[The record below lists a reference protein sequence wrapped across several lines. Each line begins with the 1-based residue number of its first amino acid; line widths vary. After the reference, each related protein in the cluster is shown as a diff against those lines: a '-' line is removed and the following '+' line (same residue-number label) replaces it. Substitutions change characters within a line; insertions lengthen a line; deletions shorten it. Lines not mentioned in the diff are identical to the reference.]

1 MTRMFLR
8 LVAAVAVCGGLVACG
23 DDGTTSPME
32 SPVTPGYSESSEI
45 VASSDSENN
54 RAETI
59 LHSSSSI
66 LQNEMSSSA
75 EFHITSSSSL
85 AESSPSFHVES
96 SSSVLLTTSSSSGF
110 LVVSSSSETVVAP
123 STDPMPNNG
132 IPYIRITVP
141 DSAALNDTDANGE
154 SIYSEA
160 VIEIAGNGLYN
171 DVPASAGKVRYRGNS
186 TRLWYP
192 KKPYRIKFSE
202 KTEVLG
208 LAANKDWVLLANY
221 RDQSKFMNAVVFD
234 MARNMGNFKFVN
246 ANRFVEVEV
255 NGDYKGIYQLTE
267 PIEQAANR
275 VNIDKTTG
283 VLFNMDKD
291 DGPELNTWDNN
302 NFWSSV
308 YKLPMAVKYPKNV
321 TSDDLQSIQADFA
334 KVEQAI
340 ADSDFATF
348 SSLMDVAT
356 FIDYL
361 IIQEVTRNVEI
372 EAPRSTY
379 LYKESADG
387 KYAFGPI
394 WDYDGGFGYSWNEET
409 FQYFGEDSWVLSSGN
424 PSKSPYNCV
433 AANMND
439 WGTCNT
445 TSGNSGGSA
454 GGRGGMNNFGGAGGG
469 FPGGS
474 ASSWDGY
481 SESGFFTNLFA
492 NEEFLAAY
500 KARWNELKDVLYN
513 YATGELD
520 GYVALCK
527 NALDNDAAR
536 WQPKRSYTTDIA
548 SLKSWLQ
555 KRIAN
560 YTSVVAA
567 Y

>member
-1 MTRMFLR
+1 MIGMFWR
-8 LVAAVAVCGGLVACG
+8 WVAVFVWCGLMIACG
-23 DDGTTSPME
+23 EKSTGPEDIAN
-32 SPVTPGYSESSEI
+32 SEN
-45 VASSDSENN
+45 VASPENIAN
-54 RAETI
+54 PENVASPETGDETTFEE
-59 LHSSSSI
+59 SSSSV
-66 LQNEMSSSA
+66 S
-75 EFHITSSSSL
+75 
-85 AESSPSFHVES
+85 ESKVETGSKVES
-96 SSSVLLTTSSSSGF
+96 SSSDAVTLPFRDLL
-110 LVVSSSSETVVAP
+110 
-123 STDPMPNNG
+123 PNNG

-141 DSAALNDTDANGE
+141 DSAALNDTTENGE
-154 SIYSEA
+154 AVYSEA
-160 VIEIAGNGLYN
+160 VIEIAGNGLYG
-171 DVPASAGKVRYRGNS
+171 DVPAMAGKVRYRGNS

-267 PIEQAANR
+267 QIEQAADR

-308 YKLPMAVKYPKNV
+308 YKLPMAVKYPKDV
-321 TSDDLQSIQADFA
+321 TAAALETIQADFA
-334 KVEQAI
+334 KVEQAV
-340 ADSDFATF
+340 ADGDFATF
-348 SSLMDVAT
+348 SALMDVAT
-356 FIDYL
+356 FMDYL

-379 LYKESADG
+379 LYKESAEG

-394 WDYDGGFGYSWNEET
+394 WDYDGGFGYSWNEDT
-409 FQYFGEDSWVLSSGN
+409 FQYFSEDSWVLSSGN

-433 AANMND
+433 AANMSD

-445 TSGNSGGSA
+445 SSSNA
-454 GGRGGMNNFGGAGGG
+454 GDRGGMGGFGGG
-469 FPGGS
+469 FGPGGS
-474 ASSWDGY
+474 ASSWNGY
-481 SESGFFTNLFA
+481 GESGFFTNLFA

-520 GYVALCK
+520 GYLALCK
-527 NALDNDAAR
+527 NALDNDVAR
-536 WQPKRSYTTDIA
+536 WNPKRSYTTDIA

>member
-1 MTRMFLR
+1 
-8 LVAAVAVCGGLVACG
+8 
-23 DDGTTSPME
+23 
-32 SPVTPGYSESSEI
+32 
-45 VASSDSENN
+45 
-54 RAETI
+54 
-59 LHSSSSI
+59 
-66 LQNEMSSSA
+66 MSSASNA
-75 EFHITSSSSL
+75 SI
-85 AESSPSFHVES
+85 P
-96 SSSVLLTTSSSSGF
+96 
-110 LVVSSSSETVVAP
+110 SSSSEIAAK
-123 STDPMPNNG
+123 PMPDNG
-132 IPYIRITVP
+132 IPYIRITVA
-141 DSAALNDTDANGE
+141 DSTALNNVDENGE

-160 VIEIAGNGLYN
+160 TIEIAGNGLYG

-192 KKPYRIKFSE
+192 KKPYRIKFNE

-267 PIEQAANR
+267 QIEAASSR
-275 VNIDKTTG
+275 VNVDKTTG

-308 YKLPMAVKYPKNV
+308 YKLPMAVKYPKDV
-321 TSDDLQSIQADFA
+321 TASDLSSIQSDFA

-340 ADSDFATF
+340 ADGDYATF

-361 IIQEVTRNVEI
+361 IIQEVTRNVEL

-379 LYKESADG
+379 LYKESDAG

-394 WDYDGGFGYSWNEET
+394 WDYDGGFGYSWNEDT
-409 FQYFGEDSWVLSSGN
+409 FEYFSTDSWILSSGN
-424 PSKSPYNCV
+424 PSKSPYNCI
-433 AANMND
+433 AANQD
-439 WGTCNT
+439 SWGSCNT
-445 TSGNSGGSA
+445 SSGNSGGRGDM
-454 GGRGGMNNFGGAGGG
+454 GGFGGGMF
-469 FPGGS
+469 GGS
-474 ASSWDGY
+474 ASSWDGIG
-481 SESGFFTNLFA
+481 ESGFFTNMFA

-500 KARWNELKDVLYN
+500 KARWNELKSVLYN
-513 YATGELD
+513 YATGNLD
-520 GYVALCK
+520 AYVTLCK
-527 NALDNDAAR
+527 KALDNDAAR
-536 WQPKRSYTTDIA
+536 WPAKRSYSTDIA

-555 KRIAN
+555 KRISN
-560 YTSVVAA
+560 YTSVVES

>member
-1 MTRMFLR
+1 MTKMLGHW
-8 LVAAVAVCGGLVACG
+8 LVVFVWLGMLAACG
-23 DDGTTSPME
+23 DDAVISPSE
-32 SPVTPGYSESSEI
+32 DVVAESSN
-45 VASSDSENN
+45 ENF
-54 RAETI
+54 E
-59 LHSSSSI
+59 
-66 LQNEMSSSA
+66 Q
-75 EFHITSSSSL
+75 SSSSL
-85 AESSPSFHVES
+85 NGTQPGPSQNVSSMGQNLSSEKQDAS
-96 SSSVLLTTSSSSGF
+96 SSASFAT
-110 LVVSSSSETVVAP
+110 SSSSETMVTPP
-123 STDPMPNNG
+123 SNPMPNNG

-141 DSAALNDTDANGE
+141 DSAALNDTDENGQA
-154 SIYSEA
+154 IYSEA

-255 NGDYKGIYQLTE
+255 NGDYKGVYQLTE
-267 PIEQAANR
+267 QIEQAADR
-275 VNIDKTTG
+275 VNIDKATG

-308 YKLPMAVKYPKNV
+308 YKLPMAVKYPKDV
-321 TSDDLQSIQADFA
+321 TSDDLQSIQTDFA

-379 LYKESADG
+379 LYKESAEG

-394 WDYDGGFGYSWNEET
+394 WDYDGGFGYSWNEDT
-409 FQYFGEDSWVLSSGN
+409 FQYFSEDSWVLSSGN

-433 AANMND
+433 AANMSD

-445 TSGNSGGSA
+445 SSSNAGDRGSMGSMGG
-454 GGRGGMNNFGGAGGG
+454 FGGAGGFG
-469 FPGGS
+469 PGGS

-481 SESGFFTNLFA
+481 GESGFFTNLFA

-520 GYVALCK
+520 GYVSLCK

-536 WQPKRSYTTDIA
+536 WNPKRSYTTDIA

>member
-1 MTRMFLR
+1 MIRMFVR
-8 LVAAVAVCGGLVACG
+8 FATVLVGCGLMIACG
-23 DDGTTSPME
+23 DNAANVVDSEEVSYASSSSVAEPTSPKQQ
-32 SPVTPGYSESSEI
+32 
-45 VASSDSENN
+45 VASSSSDNLVSPGSSEKL
-54 RAETI
+54 TD
-59 LHSSSSI
+59 SSSS
-66 LQNEMSSSA
+66 SR
-75 EFHITSSSSL
+75 
-85 AESSPSFHVES
+85 VES
-96 SSSVLLTTSSSSGF
+96 SSSTLLVMSSSSEK
-110 LVVSSSSETVVAP
+110 LTETSSSETVIVPP
-123 STDPMPNNG
+123 SNPMPNNG

-141 DSAALNDTDANGE
+141 DSSALNDTDENGQA
-154 SIYSEA
+154 IYSEA
-160 VIEIAGNGLYN
+160 IIEIAGNGLYN
-171 DVPASAGKVRYRGNS
+171 DVSASAGKVRYRGNS

-255 NGDYKGIYQLTE
+255 NGDYKGVYQLTE
-267 PIEQAANR
+267 QIEQAADR

-348 SSLMDVAT
+348 SALMDVAT

-379 LYKESADG
+379 LYKESDQG

-394 WDYDGGFGYSWNEET
+394 WDYDGGFGYSWNEDT
-409 FQYFGEDSWVLSSGN
+409 VQYFGEDSWVLSSGN

-433 AANMND
+433 AANMSD

-445 TSGNSGGSA
+445 SSSNAGDRGSM
-454 GGRGGMNNFGGAGGG
+454 GGMGGFGGAGGFG
-469 FPGGS
+469 PGGS

-536 WQPKRSYTTDIA
+536 WNPKRSYTTDIA

-560 YTSVVAA
+560 YTSIVVA

>member
-1 MTRMFLR
+1 MIRVFWCFG
-8 LVAAVAVCGGLVACG
+8 AALCGLFMACG
-23 DDGTTSPME
+23 DDATNDLTNAPVSNPAIATEITEE
-32 SPVTPGYSESSEI
+32 SPNAGLSAGSIAGSSAESF
-45 VASSDSENN
+45 VGSS
-54 RAETI
+54 AET
-59 LHSSSSI
+59 LSSSVTDSFAESSSSS
-66 LQNEMSSSA
+66 NEISY
-75 EFHITSSSSL
+75 TSSSSYAL
-85 AESSPSFHVES
+85 QQP
-96 SSSVLLTTSSSSGF
+96 
-110 LVVSSSSETVVAP
+110 VS
-123 STDPMPNNG
+123 DPLPNHG
-132 IPYIRITVP
+132 IPYVRITVP
-141 DSAALNDTDANGE
+141 DSAALNDMDENGE
-154 SIYSEA
+154 AVYSEA
-160 VIEIAGNGLYN
+160 VIEIAGNGMYN
-171 DVPASAGKVRYRGNS
+171 NVPAAAGKVRYRGNS

-267 PIEQAANR
+267 QIEQAVNR

-302 NFWSSV
+302 NFWSSI
-308 YKLPMAVKYPKNV
+308 YKLPMAVKYPKDV
-321 TSDDLQSIQADFA
+321 TSADLESIQADFA
-334 KVEQAI
+334 KVEQAV
-340 ADSDFATF
+340 ADGDFATF

-379 LYKESADG
+379 LYKESVDG

-394 WDYDGGFGYSWNEET
+394 WDYDGGFGYSWNEDT
-409 FQYFGEDSWVLSSGN
+409 FQYFGEDSWILSSGN

-433 AANMND
+433 AANMSD
-439 WGTCNT
+439 WGCNT
-445 TSGNSGGSA
+445 TSAIAGGNA
-454 GGRGGMNNFGGAGGG
+454 GGRGGMGNFGGN

-481 SESGFFTNLFA
+481 GESGFFTNLFA

-500 KARWNELKDVLYN
+500 KTRWNELKDVLYDN
-513 YATGELD
+513 AVGNLD
-520 GYVALCK
+520 TYVIQCK
-527 NALDNDAAR
+527 TALDNDAAR
-536 WQPKRSYTTDIA
+536 WQPKRDYSTDIA
-548 SLKSWLQ
+548 SLKNWLQ

-560 YTSVVAA
+560 YTNVVAG